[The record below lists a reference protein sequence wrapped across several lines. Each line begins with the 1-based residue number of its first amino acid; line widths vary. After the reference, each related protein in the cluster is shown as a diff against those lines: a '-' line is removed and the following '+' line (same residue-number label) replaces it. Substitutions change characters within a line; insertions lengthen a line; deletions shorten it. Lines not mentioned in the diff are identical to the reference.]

1 MLDAG
6 RIWNTCSHNKSA
18 EICVCVLQCHECIY
32 LRALVCETAGM
43 FQSPGSVTLHNH
55 YNPTEKSALIKRGTP
70 PWFWLTLTLS
80 LSLSF
85 RFWSFSLSSHS
96 CLMLFFFSSLLHL
109 SVLSS
114 CVSFSVCL
122 SLIFTL
128 CRYMCVCGSLCW
140 ALSQGG
146 GSSSWWGQSPEGLW
160 VGKGRLWLCS
170 HHRSVAFECVHS
182 RVLK

>member
-1 MLDAG
+1 
-6 RIWNTCSHNKSA
+6 
-18 EICVCVLQCHECIY
+18 
-32 LRALVCETAGM
+32 
-43 FQSPGSVTLHNH
+43 
-55 YNPTEKSALIKRGTP
+55 
-70 PWFWLTLTLS
+70 
-80 LSLSF
+80 
-85 RFWSFSLSSHS
+85 
-96 CLMLFFFSSLLHL
+96 MLFFFSSLLHL

-182 RVLK
+182 LFQPGLCSFFFLFLVWSSGVQFGKADLVWCDLVKILVLLQFMVWFCWVYVLTFFCLWFHVVWLILVYPVRRVLFIG